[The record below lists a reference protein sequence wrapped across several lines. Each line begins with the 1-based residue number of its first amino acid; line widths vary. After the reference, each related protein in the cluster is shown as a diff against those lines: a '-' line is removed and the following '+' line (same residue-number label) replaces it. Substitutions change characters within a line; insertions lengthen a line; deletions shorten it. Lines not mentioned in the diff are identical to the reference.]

1 MEATK
6 TELAEKIRE
15 SAVSVLPILI
25 LVSLLCLFLTPMQP
39 QLLLAFLIGAL
50 MLILGMGLFSLG
62 AEQSMTPIGTKIGT
76 ALTKTKNLPLILG
89 VSFLLGF
96 AITVAE
102 PDLQVL
108 AETVPHISST
118 VLLVT
123 VGIGVGLFMS
133 LCMYRIITGANLRW
147 LLLGCYALIFL
158 LAAFTDPDFLCIAFD
173 SGGVTTGP
181 MTVPF
186 ILAMGMGVA
195 NIRSDNRAEADSFG
209 LVALCSI
216 GPILSVLLLGF
227 FYDGGEA
234 VAELSHTSLPTTTAI
249 GVAFLAALPVYFK
262 EMAIAMLPI
271 VGIFLIFQLALLRLT
286 RRRLVKILIGLLYT
300 YLGLVAL
307 CSIGPILSVLLLGFF
322 YDGGEAVAEL
332 SHTSLPTTTAIGVA
346 FLAALP
352 VYFKE
357 MAIAMLPIVG
367 IFLIF
372 QLALLRLTRRRLVK
386 ILIGLL
392 YTYLGLVLFLTGV
405 NIGFSTLGA
414 ELGAALGRT
423 APQWLIP
430 LAIVLGWFIISA
442 EPAVSI
448 LEKQIETV
456 SAGAIPGKAI
466 KRSLSIAIAIA
477 MGLAMLR
484 VLTGI
489 SILWFVVP
497 GYAAALALSFLVPD
511 IYTAIAFDSGGVASG
526 PMTATF
532 MLQLVMG
539 ASIALGGNVLRDA
552 FGVVALVAMMPLLS
566 IQLVGFLY
574 ERRAKRTARE
584 APVYGDLDIIE
595 LWEDAG

>member
-89 VSFLLGF
+89 VSFVLGF

-108 AETVPHISST
+108 AQTVPHISST

-123 VGIGVGLFMS
+123 VGIGVGLFMA

-234 VAELSHTSLPTTTAI
+234 VAELSHTSLPTTTVI
-249 GVAFLAALPVYFK
+249 GGAFLAALPIYFK

-300 YLGLVAL
+300 YLGL
-307 CSIGPILSVLLLGFF
+307 I
-322 YDGGEAVAEL
+322 
-332 SHTSLPTTTAIGVA
+332 
-346 FLAALP
+346 
-352 VYFKE
+352 
-357 MAIAMLPIVG
+357 
-367 IFLIF
+367 
-372 QLALLRLTRRRLVK
+372 
-386 ILIGLL
+386 
-392 YTYLGLVLFLTGV
+392 LFLTGV

-430 LAIVLGWFIISA
+430 LAIILGWFIISA

-497 GYAAALALSFLVPD
+497 GYAAALALSFFVPD